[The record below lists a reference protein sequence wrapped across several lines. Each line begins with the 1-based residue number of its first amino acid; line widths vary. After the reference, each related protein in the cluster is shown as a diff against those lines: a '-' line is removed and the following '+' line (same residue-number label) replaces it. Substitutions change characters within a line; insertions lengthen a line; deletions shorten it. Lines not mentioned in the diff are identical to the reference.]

1 MFLPQKIR
9 SIDRQLRQ
17 GFTLIELMVVV
28 AIIGLLLA
36 AGVASFTQ
44 VQKTARDGRRQQDIK
59 AFQDALEQYRNTT
72 GAYPTAATT
81 AIIGPYFTTATIPVM
96 PTGGTLVTGGP
107 AAYTYT
113 TSATNDKYCVCS
125 GIENAAKGDATGNA
139 AGVCTYVT
147 TSQTMYCLSSQQ

>member
-1 MFLPQKIR
+1 MF
-9 SIDRQLRQ
+9 SIKRRIDQL

-59 AFQDALEQYRNTT
+59 AFQDALEQYKNAVGT
-72 GAYPTAATT
+72 YPATA
-81 AIIGPYFTTATIPVM
+81 TTATIGTYFTTGVIPVV

-113 TSATNDKYCVCS
+113 TSAANDAYCVCS
-125 GIENAAKGDATGNA
+125 GIEVVAKGNATGNA
-139 AGVCTYVT
+139 TGVCTYAT
-147 TSQTMYCLSSQQ
+147 TSQTMYCLSNQQ